1 MLQRCKGLLAFLIL
15 IFLPGGSAAAAGNA
29 ETGRKLAVQHCGR
42 CHVIPDYNP
51 MGGIGSTPSFRLLL
65 GMEDGMVRFE
75 TFYARRPHPSFI
87 RLAGIKPPT
96 ELPTA
101 AEAVELSR
109 DDFDDL
115 MAYLE
120 GLKKTVP

>member
-1 MLQRCKGLLAFLIL
+1 MPLRFKRSLIL
-15 IFLPGGSAAAAGNA
+15 LLVFFASLKPAAASGDA
-29 ETGRKLAVQHCGR
+29 ESGRKLAVQHCGR

-65 GMEDGMVRFE
+65 GMDDGMIRFE

-87 RLAGIKPPT
+87 RLAGVKPPT
-96 ELPTA
+96 KLPTA

-120 GLKKTVP
+120 DLKKSAP